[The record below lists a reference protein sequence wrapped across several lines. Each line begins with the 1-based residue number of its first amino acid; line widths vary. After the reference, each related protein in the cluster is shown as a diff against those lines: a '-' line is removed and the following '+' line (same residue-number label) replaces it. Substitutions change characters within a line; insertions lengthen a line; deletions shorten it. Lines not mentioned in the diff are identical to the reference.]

1 MWRVRVASSIKIAK
15 FEVAADVKIIVI
27 NRLEAEVYSDV
38 EKVSFKVKLADWFNT
53 KVWLTAAALLTF
65 IGKKYHFLE
74 TSTLSKTNF
83 LEFTVANQRN
93 RVLEPK
99 L

>member
-38 EKVSFKVKLADWFNT
+38 EKVSFKVKLAD
-53 KVWLTAAALLTF
+53 
-65 IGKKYHFLE
+65 
-74 TSTLSKTNF
+74 
-83 LEFTVANQRN
+83 
-93 RVLEPK
+93 
-99 L
+99 